1 MQLTHTHNHTP
12 FFNADPQSCPAS
24 TIVFLRLLCSVA
36 QEVLTMGEALHTD
49 SDTDTDF
56 VPQATLSVYRKVGPH
71 SDNTSTGVGDG
82 GVDFSAGL
90 EV

>member
-1 MQLTHTHNHTP
+1 
-12 FFNADPQSCPAS
+12 
-24 TIVFLRLLCSVA
+24 
-36 QEVLTMGEALHTD
+36 MGEALHTD

-71 SDNTSTGVGDG
+71 SDNMSTGVGDG